1 MTKLSDAVLELDE
14 VRGGFSIHGELLKDM
29 LCEIADL
36 SHEASNVKRE
46 NAMIHWDK
54 IQRKLRVLQ
63 TLSTHACN
71 EYQKGFTNLDETTD
85 LLVNECLGQPEES
98 KQQIA
103 AVKQTKKA

>member
-14 VRGGFSIHGELLKDM
+14 VRGGFSLHGELLGDM

-71 EYQKGFTNLDETTD
+71 EFQKDFSNLDETTD
-85 LLVNECLGQPEES
+85 LLVNECLEHPGES
-98 KQQIA
+98 KRQIT
-103 AVKQTKKA
+103 AVKRTKKA